1 MRICLVKFG
10 PFDFESVGD
19 GAKEPARV
27 LNFHSL
33 VTKERGDPG
42 WVSRGGEGTRPVL
55 MATGL
60 KPGPFL
66 GQKILKY
73 KPSFGKHS
81 PCLVL
86 KLFIS
91 NRANS
96 HYSHC
101 FCILACSA
109 DNYKFYQ
116 ASQTNH
122 AGNTLIIIRTH
133 HRKK

>member
-1 MRICLVKFG
+1 MIKVRICLVKFG
-10 PFDFESVGD
+10 PFDLENVGD
-19 GAKEPARV
+19 GANEPARV
-27 LNFHSL
+27 LNFHGL

-73 KPSFGKHS
+73 KPSFGQHS
-81 PCLVL
+81 PRLVL
-86 KLFIS
+86 KLFSS

-101 FCILACSA
+101 FCTLVVQTITNFIKQVKLIM
-109 DNYKFYQ
+109 Q
-116 ASQTNH
+116 A
-122 AGNTLIIIRTH
+122 IP
-133 HRKK
+133 

>member
-1 MRICLVKFG
+1 MIKVRICLVKFG
-10 PFDFESVGD
+10 PFDLENVGD
-19 GAKEPARV
+19 GANEPARV
-27 LNFHSL
+27 LNFHGL
-33 VTKERGDPG
+33 VTKQRGDPG

-73 KPSFGKHS
+73 KPSFGQHS
-81 PCLVL
+81 PRLVL

-96 HYSHC
+96 DYSHC
-101 FCILACSA
+101 FCILVVQTIT
-109 DNYKFYQ
+109 NFIKQVKLIMQ
-116 ASQTNH
+116 A
-122 AGNTLIIIRTH
+122 IP
-133 HRKK
+133 